1 MFEIDFSTFN
11 WLAIAASVVAGQIIS
26 TIWFVVI
33 VGDAWAKEYGASD
46 KKQHAK
52 EIPGYT
58 YAVGLVCTILLV
70 MSIAILQQVLNVNT
84 LGGAISSG
92 LFVAIGFATATSL
105 PGHAFLKRWSAFL
118 MIIGSQTLM
127 ILGISIILA
136 LWK

>member
-1 MFEIDFSTFN
+1 MFNIDFSTLN

-26 TIWFVVI
+26 TIWFVAI
-33 VGDAWAKEYGASD
+33 VGNPWAREYGVSD

-58 YAVGLVCTILLV
+58 YAVGLVCTIVLV
-70 MSIAILQQVLNVNT
+70 LSIAILQQVLKVDT

-92 LFVAIGFATATSL
+92 LFVAIGFAASTSL
-105 PGHAFLKRWSAFL
+105 PGNAFLKRWSAFL
-118 MIIGSQTLM
+118 MMIGSQTAM